1 MFRKNHTP
9 LTLLRSLVLLSVPLL
24 TCIVMAEDK
33 PAPAAQPDIF
43 IGVEPGD
50 TYKVRAKTVFTPT
63 KADGEKVE
71 CELVVTGNVDD
82 PVEFKIVVRAAKKPK
97 PVDSTLHVEGVVKDF
112 FGAEVPESKVSLDI
126 KVKSGETKTE
136 VVVAKPAKLNV
147 GPFTFAG
154 IWKQE
159 STELKGD
166 LLMTIAQANSR
177 SRLDDFE
184 EPKFNAE
191 KDALEYTFS
200 AQYNIGWQG
209 RNGLSIHLPK
219 VADAG
224 GKSATKALSYN
235 VKLPGRP
242 VKLGF
247 WVKPAGNIQV
257 YAHLLDSNRPKAGN
271 WTIGPIALKQ
281 SDWHFAEIPIYLPL
295 NAKED
300 YRLTLQQ
307 IVFEGPPSTGVLI
320 DDLDVFSQRDIL
332 ASLAPGDGHK
342 AVPFSYTGTKIHPNG
357 IMEGINVRPGLSHVS
372 GSCPAPVELTLS
384 ASAFGKDRA
393 VHVSATVTDF
403 NGLALPQINMDVPV
417 KAGESIDKAIQI
429 ATTEKHTG
437 PFYIKGTWTEANS
450 ANTDIFSEIVG
461 SANWHSV
468 IEDFEEVKYS
478 IPGGALENSSSAK
491 HSGEMGLIVR
501 PQLPQAPSAGQLPI
515 ATANI
520 PIGAALPGRPV
531 KIGMWLKS
539 TQPVQVRM
547 QLRDPGVNH
556 QGAMRYD
563 TWNVGPVEAAAGD
576 WHYVELP
583 MPGYGAPKGQ
593 TKSYTESNGVIDYPL
608 TLESISISG
617 EPKSE
622 VMVDDVAVWSQSDQ
636 ADSILLKAY
645 SSKPSGLLYRNDE
658 VCISVSNA
666 WLWGKPLAIGYR
678 AKLSDLFGKQ
688 YPLVQDGIA
697 TVPPGGAH
705 IERIKVKDLPL
716 GPYSLLSEAKI
727 DGKIMA
733 TIPPPK
739 TVDNPHPEQNFLV
752 YEPTGKPL
760 DFIGLNKLLG
770 DRNQLI
776 AELGFSSTNMQ
787 FTWHSTQ
794 NSPAIESYPGYFYFD
809 WLAPEVKMRKEA
821 GLEIVGTLGFTPQF
835 YDPSARFITVY
846 SEWFGDVTAMPSRSM
861 YFEEYVHR
869 TIKHFAGQVNTWVVW
884 DRPDLKSFAT
894 PAEYTDNMLEVAR
907 RAADEANP
915 NAKLISG
922 AITQDNIQGYL
933 EGIIE
938 AGGHNYVDGIGILPS
953 PAPLSP
959 EDGNLDII
967 LARAQRLRKQ
977 EHVKPELWVLNLA
990 WNTGDAQGTV
1000 SELDQAI
1007 YIPRAWIMC
1016 QAQGIQ
1022 HIMVQPDGT
1031 QPIAAK
1037 NSADLIFPNEGGYT
1051 IKPAAVSTKTVS
1063 ALLKGVTIVRE
1074 VFLNDRSDDLTRS
1087 YVFKRPDGKLLL
1099 AAWRRS
1105 GSSILP
1111 FLTKPEMIIDSF
1123 GNTLPIESSP
1133 QLTLRPAPQYVVFFN
1148 IDANTLIKQLERS
1161 VLVYEDA
1168 AESAWKNQF
1177 TFHLDVGDPEDEKAA
1192 GYSVTD
1198 GRLVG
1203 PIESSYFSEY
1213 GRHVVDSGRHFKGQE
1228 RFTVDVSAFDK
1239 ADLMLRKRINYSVRN
1254 QLVKV
1259 YCNEQVVGQ
1268 WCAPLADRRFRW
1280 RDIEYIIPNSFFNGK
1295 KTAALRFEAMD
1306 GEASSYYYWAG
1317 PLRNKKLFASD
1328 LSLLCGTAGP
1338 AGPFVNRDKN
1348 IIGSAMTFPKS
1359 GDAYPKG
1366 IGTNAG
1372 TKDAASL
1379 VVLCLNKQYKTLHAV
1394 IGIDTC
1400 TNGRGSAVFS
1410 VSGLNKK
1417 IFKSKRMNGYDA
1429 PQIID
1434 IDVSDQIA
1442 VMLSVNNPDD
1452 GKDDDIANWAD
1463 LRLEL
1468 K

>member
-1 MFRKNHTP
+1 M
-9 LTLLRSLVLLSVPLL
+9 LLSVLL
-24 TCIVMAEDK
+24 LGSLVVAEDK
-33 PAPAAQPDIF
+33 PVLVPQPDIAV
-43 IGVEPGD
+43 GAEPGD
-50 TYKVRAKTVFTPT
+50 SYKVRTKAVFTPI
-63 KADGEKVE
+63 KADGQKIESEV
-71 CELVVTGNVDD
+71 VVTGNVDD
-82 PVEFKIVVRAAKKPK
+82 PLEFKFVARTAKKPK
-97 PVDSTLHVEGVVKDF
+97 PVDIAVHVEGIVKDF
-112 FGAEVPESKVSLDI
+112 LSAEVPGGKVSLDI
-126 KVKSGETKTE
+126 KLKSGETKAE
-136 VVVAKPAKLNV
+136 IFIVKPAKQNA
-147 GPFTFAG
+147 GPFTFIG
-154 IWKQE
+154 TWKQE
-159 STELKGD
+159 NAELKGD
-166 LLMTIAQANSR
+166 LAMTIAQANSH

-184 EPKFNAE
+184 EPKLKVE

-219 VADAG
+219 VVDAG
-224 GKSATKALSYN
+224 GKNATKALPFN
-235 VKLPGRP
+235 MKLPGRP

-257 YAHLLDSNRPKAGN
+257 YAHLIDANQPDAGS
-271 WTIGPIALKQ
+271 WTVGPIALKQ
-281 SDWHFAEIPIYLPL
+281 ADWHFAEIPIYLPFHATAERVL
-295 NAKED
+295 S
-300 YRLTLQQ
+300 LQQ
-307 IVFEGPPSTGVLI
+307 IVFEGPPGTGIFI
-320 DDLDVFSQRDIL
+320 DDLDVFSQRDLI
-332 ASLAPGDGHK
+332 ASVATADIHK
-342 AVPFSYTGTKIHPNG
+342 EVPFLYTGSKIHPNG
-357 IMEGINVRPGLSHVS
+357 IMEGITNRPGSSRVS
-372 GSCPAPVELTLS
+372 GSCTAPIELKLT
-384 ASAFGKDRA
+384 AAAFGKDRT
-393 VHVSATVTDF
+393 VHVNATVADF
-403 NGLALPQINMDVPV
+403 NGAALPQINMDLPV
-417 KAGESIDKAIQI
+417 KAGESIDKIIQI
-429 ATTEKHTG
+429 ATTEKHFG
-437 PFYIKGTWTEANS
+437 PFYITGTWTEANS
-450 ANTDIFSEIVG
+450 TNTDVFSEVVG

-478 IPGGALENSSSAK
+478 VPGAALENSPIAK

-501 PQLPQAPSAGQLPI
+501 PQLQAPSAAPSQT
-515 ATANI
+515 ATTTI
-520 PIGAALPGRPV
+520 PIGSSLPGRPV
-531 KIGMWLKS
+531 KVGMWLKS
-539 TQPVQVRM
+539 AQPFQVRM

-563 TWNVGPVEAAAGD
+563 TWNVGPVEVIAGD

-583 MPGYGAPKGQ
+583 MPGYGAPKAQ
-593 TKSYTESNGVIDYPL
+593 SKSFTETNGTIDYPL

-617 EPKSE
+617 EPKIE
-622 VMVDDVAVWSQSDQ
+622 VMVDDIEIWSQSEQ
-636 ADSILLKAY
+636 MDSVVLRAY

-658 VCISVSNA
+658 VCISVANA

-678 AKLSDLFGKQ
+678 AKLSDLFGRQ
-688 YPLVQDGIA
+688 YPLVENGNA
-697 TVPPGGAH
+697 TVEPGGTH
-705 IERIKVKDLPL
+705 VERIKVKDMPL
-716 GPYSLLSEAKI
+716 GPYSLVSEAKYEN
-727 DGKIMA
+727 KIVA

-760 DFIGLNKLLG
+760 DFIGLNALLA
-770 DRNQLI
+770 DRNKLI

-809 WLAPEVKMRKEA
+809 WLAPEIKMRKEA
-821 GLEIVGTLGFTPQF
+821 GIEIVGTLGFTPQF

-869 TIKHFAGQVNTWVVW
+869 TIKHFAGQVDTWIVW

-922 AITQDNIQGYL
+922 AITQDNIQSYL

-938 AGGHNYVDGIGILPS
+938 AGGHNFVDGIGILPS

-1000 SELDQAI
+1000 SELDQAV

-1037 NSADLIFPNEGGYT
+1037 NSADLIYPNEGGFA
-1051 IKPAAVSTKTVS
+1051 IKPAAISTKTVS
-1063 ALLKGVTIVRE
+1063 SLLKGATIVRE

-1087 YVFKRPDGKLLL
+1087 YVFKRPDGKLLF
-1099 AAWRRS
+1099 AAWRRE

-1111 FLTKPEMIIDSF
+1111 LMTKPDMILDSF
-1123 GNTLPIESSP
+1123 GNTLAVESSP
-1133 QLTLRPAPQYVVFFN
+1133 RLTLRPAPQYVIFSN
-1148 IDANTLIKQLERS
+1148 IDANSLIKQLERS
-1161 VLVYEDA
+1161 VVVYDDA

-1192 GYSVTD
+1192 QYSVTES
-1198 GRLVG
+1198 RLVG

-1228 RFTVDVSAFDK
+1228 RFTVDVAAFDK

-1259 YCNEQVVGQ
+1259 YCNEQYVGQ

-1280 RDIEYIIPNSFFNGK
+1280 RDIEYIIPNSFFNEK
-1295 KTAALRFEAMD
+1295 KSAALRFEAVD

-1317 PLRNKKLFASD
+1317 PLKTKKLFASD

-1348 IIGSAMTFPKS
+1348 IIGAPMAFPKGVDTFS
-1359 GDAYPKG
+1359 KG

-1379 VVLCLNKQYKTLHAV
+1379 VVLCLNKQYKTLHGV
-1394 IGIDTC
+1394 IGIDKC
-1400 TNGRGSAVFS
+1400 TNGRGSAIFS
-1410 VSGLNKK
+1410 ISGLNKK

-1429 PQIID
+1429 PQTID

-1442 VMLSVNNPDD
+1442 VMLSVSNPDD